1 MKVEGQIAVWMIKF
15 AAKEVELGQFKNLL
29 RKSAIER
36 VKTRSLFENQIEA
49 LALSQKEYMLDRV
62 TNSEEQFN
70 EGEVTIQDLTRV
82 NDDFEV
88 RINFAMDEAVTS
100 LISENAWLQ
109 CVHFQTTQL
118 TIVADH
124 RVKEINPD
132 SETAVNNK
140 ERQFAA
146 LHKSQDE
153 DLKAMVE
160 QIKQILLDAKNTDTP
175 LRVEDVENPVNESSI
190 WRKCLGRLKEGK
202 SLHEVEQN
210 YMPSCM
216 PSAAVIIR

>member
-1 MKVEGQIAVWMIKF
+1 MLKF
-15 AAKEVELGQFKNLL
+15 AAKEAELGQCKNLL

-62 TNSEEQFN
+62 TNSEVQFN

-88 RINFAMDEAVTS
+88 RINFAMEEAVTS

-160 QIKQILLDAKNTDTP
+160 QIKQTLLDAKNTETP

-190 WRKCLGRLKEGK
+190 WRKCLGQLKEGK

-216 PSAAVIIR
+216 PSAAVIIK

>member
-1 MKVEGQIAVWMIKF
+1 MA
-15 AAKEVELGQFKNLL
+15 
-29 RKSAIER
+29 
-36 VKTRSLFENQIEA
+36 
-49 LALSQKEYMLDRV
+49 
-62 TNSEEQFN
+62 
-70 EGEVTIQDLTRV
+70 DL
-82 NDDFEV
+82 
-88 RINFAMDEAVTS
+88 
-100 LISENAWLQ
+100 
-109 CVHFQTTQL
+109 
-118 TIVADH
+118 

-160 QIKQILLDAKNTDTP
+160 QIKQTLLDAKNTETP

-190 WRKCLGRLKEGK
+190 WRKCLGHLKEGK